1 MTKVETPLSGS
12 EILAAGRRLQQ
23 ARIRAITE
31 NIANANST
39 AGIPG
44 ADPYRRKI
52 AVFEPISASSPQTPI
67 ARIARDTS
75 EFRIQYNPYDISADA
90 RGNVKLP
97 NVNMATETADLQMAI
112 RAYQSNLS
120 AMSSLDS
127 VQKATAD
134 LLKQL

>member
-1 MTKVETPLSGS
+1 MSKVEVPLSGS

-23 ARIRAITE
+23 ARIRAVSE

-39 AGIPG
+39 ASESG

-52 AVFEPISASSPQTPI
+52 AVFEPISSTGPEMPV
-67 ARIARDTS
+67 ARIVRDTS
-75 EFRIQYNPYDISADA
+75 EFRIQYDPSNVAADA

-97 NVNMATETADLQMAI
+97 NVNMAAEIADLQMAI

-120 AMSSLDS
+120 AMSSLDA

-134 LLKQL
+134 LLK